1 MIHEEEEDTGPLPPI
16 FLSYQWGHQ
25 PHVKLLRR
33 HLEAAGYRCWMD
45 LGQMGGG
52 DKLFAKIDTG
62 MRAAAVIICCVTE
75 KYAKSDNCNREVSYC
90 NTTSP
95 QTWYIHMVC
104 RHNVTVAINVQILQ
118 GELLS

>member
-1 MIHEEEEDTGPLPPI
+1 
-16 FLSYQWGHQ
+16 
-25 PHVKLLRR
+25 
-33 HLEAAGYRCWMD
+33 
-45 LGQMGGG
+45 MGGG

-90 NTTSP
+90 NTTVTAGFVTSP
-95 QTWYIHMVC
+95 QMWYIHMVC

>member
-1 MIHEEEEDTGPLPPI
+1 MVSMFHFSLHSVNVWCLYGANIPFLSPETVIQEEEEDTGPLPPI

-33 HLEAAGYRCWMD
+33 HLEAAGYHCWMD

-52 DKLFAKIDTG
+52 DKLFAKVDTM

-75 KYAKSDNCNREVSYC
+75 KYAKSANCNK
-90 NTTSP
+90 
-95 QTWYIHMVC
+95 I
-104 RHNVTVAINVQILQ
+104 
-118 GELLS
+118 